1 MIVRGILLFGSGG
14 DLHAMCRWRCMVPCP
29 RPRQSCHR
37 SRRSSAP
44 ARPPT
49 GPKNF
54 LGRDHP
60 GKITRLSDDGIVV
73 NLRDGGTQ
81 VVQFGE
87 ISRIRKAFASDEP
100 SGTTVIDYAN
110 NRLFVATPLDGLIA
124 DLGKKVPMT
133 KLTAPNGEMIYMVA
147 NKVTDIYNAL
157 PGLHNPASKAVVGTR
172 DGTQQVL
179 EAVDEAKK
187 IISSAHVMR
196 SERELD
202 VACRR

>member
-1 MIVRGILLFGSGG
+1 MLTRGILLLVLTAVSTPSVAG
-14 DLHAMCRWRCMVPCP
+14 DAWSPALA
-29 RPRQSCHR
+29 QGAQQ
-37 SRRSSAP
+37 AP
-44 ARPPT
+44 ARPPM

-54 LGRDHP
+54 LGRNHP

-87 ISRIRKAFASDEP
+87 IWRIRKAFASDEP

-147 NKVTDIYNAL
+147 SKVTDISNAL

-179 EAVDEAKK
+179 EAVDEAKR
-187 IISSAHVMR
+187 IISSAHVIQ
-196 SERELD
+196 
-202 VACRR
+202 

>member
-1 MIVRGILLFGSGG
+1 MLEGQASPALAQAV
-14 DLHAMCRWRCMVPCP
+14 
-29 RPRQSCHR
+29 
-37 SRRSSAP
+37 P

-54 LGRDHP
+54 LGRTHP

-73 NLRDGGTQ
+73 NLRQGGTQ

-87 ISRIRKAFASDEP
+87 IWRIRKAFASDEP
-100 SGTTVIDYAN
+100 AGTTVIDYAN

-147 NKVTDIYNAL
+147 SKVTDISNAL
-157 PGLHNPASKAVVGTR
+157 PGLHNPASKAVIGTR

-179 EAVDEAKK
+179 EAVDDAKK
-187 IISSAHVMR
+187 IISSAHVIQ
-196 SERELD
+196 
-202 VACRR
+202 

>member
-1 MIVRGILLFGSGG
+1 MLTRGILLLTLAAISTPSIAG
-14 DLHAMCRWRCMVPCP
+14 DAWPPVLAQANPALL
-29 RPRQSCHR
+29 QEDQQ
-37 SRRSSAP
+37 AP
-44 ARPPT
+44 NRPPT

-54 LGRDHP
+54 LGRAHP
-60 GKITRLSDDGIVV
+60 GKITGLSNEGIVV

-87 ISRIRKAFASDEP
+87 IWRLRKAYASDEP
-100 SGTTVIDYAN
+100 AGTTVIDFAN
-110 NRLFVATPLDGLIA
+110 TRLFVATQLDTLID

-133 KLTAPNGEMIYMVA
+133 KLTAPNGEIIYMVA
-147 NKVTDIYNAL
+147 SKVTDIYNAL

-187 IISSAHVMR
+187 IIASAHVMQ
-196 SERELD
+196 
-202 VACRR
+202 

>member
-1 MIVRGILLFGSGG
+1 MLTSGVLLFVLAAIST
-14 DLHAMCRWRCMVPCP
+14 P
-29 RPRQSCHR
+29 
-37 SRRSSAP
+37 SSASDTWSPALAQANPALAQGAQQAP

-54 LGRDHP
+54 LGRNHP
-60 GKITRLSDDGIVV
+60 GKITGLSNDGIVV

-87 ISRIRKAFASDEP
+87 IWRVRKAFASDEP
-100 SGTTVIDYAN
+100 AGTTVIDYAN

-147 NKVTDIYNAL
+147 SKVTDIYNAL

-187 IISSAHVMR
+187 IISSAHVI
-196 SERELD
+196 
-202 VACRR
+202 

>member
-1 MIVRGILLFGSGG
+1 MLTRGILLFVLAAISTLGG
-14 DLHAMCRWRCMVPCP
+14 AGDV
-29 RPRQSCHR
+29 R
-37 SRRSSAP
+37 SPALAQGNPTRAQGAQEAP
-44 ARPPT
+44 ARPM

-54 LGRDHP
+54 LGRNHP
-60 GKITRLSDDGIVV
+60 GKITKLSDDGMVV
-73 NLRDGGTQ
+73 NLRDGGSQ

-87 ISRIRKAFASDEP
+87 VWRIRKAFASDEP

-110 NRLFVATPLDGLIA
+110 NRLFVATPLDGLIL

-147 NKVTDIYNAL
+147 SKVTDISNAL

-187 IISSAHVMR
+187 IISSAHVIQ
-196 SERELD
+196 
-202 VACRR
+202 

>member
-1 MIVRGILLFGSGG
+1 VAAMLTRGILLFLLAVSTPSVAG
-14 DLHAMCRWRCMVPCP
+14 DVWAPALAQANPTFA
-29 RPRQSCHR
+29 QSAQQ
-37 SRRSSAP
+37 AP

-54 LGRDHP
+54 LGRNHP
-60 GKITRLSDDGIVV
+60 GKITKLSDDGIVV
-73 NLRDGGTQ
+73 NLKDGGTQ
-81 VVQFGE
+81 VVQFRE
-87 ISRIRKAFASDEP
+87 IWRIRKAFASDEP

-110 NRLFVATPLDGLIA
+110 NRLFVATPLDGLIG

-147 NKVTDIYNAL
+147 SKVTDISNAL

-179 EAVDEAKK
+179 EAVDEAKR
-187 IISSAHVMR
+187 IISSAHVIQ
-196 SERELD
+196 
-202 VACRR
+202 

>member
-1 MIVRGILLFGSGG
+1 
-14 DLHAMCRWRCMVPCP
+14 
-29 RPRQSCHR
+29 
-37 SRRSSAP
+37 
-44 ARPPT
+44 
-49 GPKNF
+49 
-54 LGRDHP
+54 
-60 GKITRLSDDGIVV
+60 
-73 NLRDGGTQ
+73 
-81 VVQFGE
+81 VQFAE
-87 ISRIRKAFASDEP
+87 IWRIRKAFASDEP

-147 NKVTDIYNAL
+147 SKVTDISNAL

-187 IISSAHVMR
+187 IISSAHVIQ
-196 SERELD
+196 
-202 VACRR
+202 

>member
-1 MIVRGILLFGSGG
+1 MLTRGILLFILVAVSTPSGAG
-14 DLHAMCRWRCMVPCP
+14 DAWSPALA
-29 RPRQSCHR
+29 QAAQQAQ
-37 SRRSSAP
+37 AP

-54 LGRDHP
+54 LGRSHP

-87 ISRIRKAFASDEP
+87 IWRVRKAFASDEP

-110 NRLFVATPLDGLIA
+110 NRLFVATALDGLIA

-147 NKVTDIYNAL
+147 SKVTDIYNAL

-187 IISSAHVMR
+187 IISSAHVIQ
-196 SERELD
+196 
-202 VACRR
+202 